1 MHIDLDV
8 DVWICMHLKACKT
21 DKLQMIVIGTRQ
33 HDWETFCQFLI
44 RFSSVNGGF
53 FWSAHFVF
61 IEQIDPW
68 NLNSASAQ
76 HQHSSRTMSHLKMV
90 WRQIAHHLDLQ
101 LGGAQRISINS
112 IGDTVGHFSICPEI
126 RNVLDCQCFTRVN
139 RLNVSYHWIGYLFYG
154 LENFKP

>member
-112 IGDTVGHFSICPEI
+112 RWHCGSFLDLP
-126 RNVLDCQCFTRVN
+126 RNQKRVRLPMLHACEPIECKLSLN
-139 RLNVSYHWIGYLFYG
+139 RLFVLWLRKF
-154 LENFKP
+154 